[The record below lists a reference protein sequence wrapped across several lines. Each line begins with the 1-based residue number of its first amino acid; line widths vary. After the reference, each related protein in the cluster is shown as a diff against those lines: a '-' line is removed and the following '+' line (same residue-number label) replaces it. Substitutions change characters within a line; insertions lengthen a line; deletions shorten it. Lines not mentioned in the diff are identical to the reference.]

1 MNSNISDKDKKD
13 WKDFISNTDELP
25 NKDNF
30 EKINKVKI
38 TKTLDLH
45 GYSLDEANQVID
57 DFIKKSYKE
66 KISKLII
73 VTGKGLHSDNEKDP
87 YVSKDLGILK
97 YSVPEFVKNNLEL
110 MKIISDI
117 KEASIEDGGSGA
129 FYIFL
134 KKNWFI
140 YFQQLLNVIV

>member
-30 EKINKVKI
+30 EKINKVKK

-134 KKNWFI
+134 KKN
-140 YFQQLLNVIV
+140 